1 MDIEQERRRVIQIAE
16 SWIGTP
22 FRWNACEKGVGC
34 DCSHLMLG
42 VFRECGCAQ
51 NSQPVYHTP
60 ASSHRFGIS
69 SHIIPIMRN
78 FSVRHPFFSLRRLRP
93 ADVLVFCLKDTA
105 VHTALYIGGKYQ
117 EFIQCLE
124 DPGYVS
130 VEGFH
135 GDKKGLRAR

>member
-1 MDIEQERRRVIQIAE
+1 
-16 SWIGTP
+16 
-22 FRWNACEKGVGC
+22 
-34 DCSHLMLG
+34 
-42 VFRECGCAQ
+42 
-51 NSQPVYHTP
+51 
-60 ASSHRFGIS
+60 
-69 SHIIPIMRN
+69 MRN

-135 GDKKGLRAR
+135 GDKKGLRARRILGVWRPREWELVEHGKEVWKEPRHVHF